1 MHLNK
6 SLAQGWITL
15 AVVSGLLAINQPASA
30 GEQVL
35 TDKLHHLRSGAV
47 REWADFPEGAE
58 GAELRLTFPSRASA
72 TEQTLRL
79 RQRDIKQ
86 TWVVRINDREI
97 ARLPPDENDM
107 ITFWPVPPNTLQEGA
122 NTLVI
127 SSDGKTS
134 DDVNVGN
141 VRLDDRPRD
150 EVMNAA
156 HVQVSVTDADDR
168 ALPCRL
174 TIVDAQGALLTVGA
188 ASREGLAVRPGVI
201 YTSDGRADFGLPAG
215 RYTLYAGR
223 GFEYDVASSQIVV
236 QPGETATRQLKIRRE
251 VPTDGYIACDT
262 HCHTL
267 TYSGHGDATLKE
279 QMVAI
284 AGEGIELP
292 VAADHNQHVDYEAAA
307 VAAGVRSHFT
317 PVIGNEVTTPRMGH
331 FNIFPIAG
339 GAKVVNQAAPDWPE
353 LFREIK
359 ACPDVIVTVLNHPR
373 DVHGGYRPFGP
384 EHHLSLVGENLD
396 GWKLEANAMELVNS
410 GALQTDVMRLYRDWF
425 GLLNRGFRIAPVGA
439 SDSHDVARYFVGQGR
454 TYIRCT
460 AEPGSINVREA
471 CQNLADGRV
480 LVSLGLL
487 CEMTVSVRDGSVRD
501 GAGRYGPGDLVP
513 ATEELDIAIRVLGP
527 SWSKATHVAL
537 FANGIKIREAEIG
550 DVTAAAGERVNET
563 GVKWK
568 GNWRLPKLKHD
579 VHLAA
584 IATGPGV
591 KELYWP
597 IARPYQPSSPVWN
610 SYVVGSTGAVWT
622 DADASGRF
630 NPAFEYAVRLVDES
644 QKDLTKLVSL
654 LAEYDAAV
662 AAQAARLWHVRKLNT
677 PAELLN
683 AASRSETKSIRDG
696 FQAYVEEWK
705 ESETAR
711 TAAK

>member
-1 MHLNK
+1 LTHK
-6 SLAQGWITL
+6 WITL
-15 AVVSGLLAINQPASA
+15 LVLATLLAVDLPATA
-30 GEQVL
+30 AELVL
-35 TDKLHHLRSGAV
+35 TEKFQHLRSGAV
-47 REWADFPEGAE
+47 REWADFPEQAE
-58 GAELRLTFPSRASA
+58 AAELRVTFQSSTNA

-107 ITFWPVPPNTLQEGA
+107 VTFWPVPANTLKEGA

-127 SSDGKTS
+127 ASDGKPS
-134 DDVNVGN
+134 DDVNIGD

-150 EVMNAA
+150 KVLNAA
-156 HVQVSVTDADDR
+156 QIQVSVTDDNDR

-174 TIVDAQGALLTVGA
+174 TVVDSNGSLMTVGA

-201 YTSDGRADFGLPAG
+201 YTSDGRAAFGLPVG

-223 GFEYDVASSQIVV
+223 GFEYDVASSQIAV
-236 QPGETATRQLKIRRE
+236 QPGETAVRQLKIRRE
-251 VPTDGYIACDT
+251 VPTEGYVACDT

-267 TYSGHGDATLKE
+267 TFSGHGDATLAE
-279 QMVAI
+279 RMVTI

-292 VAADHNQHVDYEAAA
+292 IACDHNQHVDYESAAI
-307 VAAGVRSHFT
+307 AAGVRSYFT

-339 GAKVVNQAAPDWPE
+339 GAKVVDQAAAGWTE

-359 ACPDVIVTVLNHPR
+359 DCPDVTVTVLNHPR

-396 GWKLEANAMELVNS
+396 GWKLEANAMEVVNS
-410 GALQTDVMRLYRDWF
+410 GALQSDVMRVYRDWF

-439 SDSHDVARYFVGQGR
+439 SDSHDTARYFVGQGR
-454 TYIRCT
+454 TYIRC
-460 AEPGSINVREA
+460 ASQPGRIDVREA

-487 CEMTVSVRDGSVRD
+487 CEMTVSVRNGSDRN
-501 GAGRYGPGDLVP
+501 GAGRHGPGDLVP
-513 ATEELDIAIRVLGP
+513 AADELDVAVRVLGP

-537 FANGIKIREAEIG
+537 FANGIKMREAEIG
-550 DVTAAAGERVNET
+550 EVRAGAGERVNET

-568 GNWRLPKLKHD
+568 GSWRLPRFKHD

-584 IATGPGV
+584 IALGPGV
-591 KELYWP
+591 KELFWP

-610 SYVVGSTGAVWT
+610 SYVVGSTGAIWI
-622 DADASGRF
+622 DADESGGF
-630 NPAFEYAVRLVDES
+630 NPAFEYATRLVDAA
-644 QKDLTKLVSL
+644 QNDLARLVSR
-654 LAEYDAAV
+654 LADYDAAV

-683 AASRSETKSIRDG
+683 AASRTEIMSIRDG

-711 TAAK
+711 AASK